1 MDKIGFIGL
10 GNMGK
15 PLAERLLKKYQ
26 LYVYDLDANNLKYFL
41 DKGALACSSPSDLA
55 SNTSRIFL
63 CLPTSTVVEKV
74 IYGENGLLE
83 TTTKGSYIIDMT
95 TGEPEIT
102 RKISKTLQSRE
113 INFIDAPVS
122 GGPKG
127 ANQGNI
133 AIMVGGTKTQFST
146 IKPIMDDISSNIFYA
161 GEVGS
166 GHSIKA
172 GNNLLNLICR
182 MATFE
187 VISMLVKDG
196 VNPETAVNI
205 IQKSS
210 GRNYAT
216 EITLPDNILSGKMF
230 QGFST
235 GLMKKDAGVAT
246 KIAIANDIE
255 IPLGELSQ
263 ELLKNTIDE
272 FGENA
277 DMSNVALTY
286 EKLTGAKIRPWLRYF
301 KIKSKYHH

>member
-1 MDKIGFIGL
+1 MVKIGFIGL

-15 PLAERLLKKYQ
+15 PLAETLLKKYQ
-26 LYVYDLDANNLKYFL
+26 LYVYDLDTKNLKYFL
-41 DKGALACSSPSDLA
+41 DKGAVACSNPSDLA
-55 SNTSRIFL
+55 RNTSRIFL
-63 CLPTSTVVEKV
+63 CLPTSIIVEKV

-83 TTTKGSYIIDMT
+83 TASKGSFIIDMT
-95 TGEPEIT
+95 TGEPEIS
-102 RKISKTLQSRE
+102 RKISKALQSKE

-161 GEVGS
+161 GKVGS

-196 VNPETAVNI
+196 VSPETAVNI

-216 EITLPDNILSGKMF
+216 EITLPDNIISGKMF

-246 KIAIANDIE
+246 KIAIANKVE
-255 IPLGELSQ
+255 IPLGKLSQ

-286 EKLTGAKIRPWLRYF
+286 EKFTGAKIRP
-301 KIKSKYHH
+301 

>member
-1 MDKIGFIGL
+1 MKVGFIGL

-15 PLAERLLKKYQ
+15 PLAERLLRNNE
-26 LYVYDLDANNLKYFL
+26 LFVHDLDQENVDYFTK
-41 DKGALACSSPSDLA
+41 KGAIACSTPSELA
-55 SNTSRIFL
+55 LNTSRIFL
-63 CLPTSTVVEKV
+63 CLPTSAIVEKV
-74 IYGENGLLE
+74 ICGENGLLYSA
-83 TTTKGSYIIDMT
+83 TKDSFIIDMT

-102 RKISKTLQSRE
+102 RIIANILEEKE

-122 GGPKG
+122 GGPRG
-127 ANQGNI
+127 AHQGNI
-133 AIMVGGTKTQFST
+133 AIMVGGTESQFVT

-161 GEVGS
+161 GKIGS

-172 GNNLLNLICR
+172 GNNLLNWICR

-187 VISMLVKDG
+187 VISLLVKDG
-196 VNPETAVNI
+196 VDPKRAVEI

-216 EITLPDNILSGKMF
+216 EITLPDNILSGRMI

-235 GLMKKDAGVAT
+235 GLMKKDAGIAT
-246 KIAIANDIE
+246 KIANLNNIE
-255 IPLGELSQ
+255 IPLGKLSQ

-272 FGENA
+272 YGEDT

-286 EKLTGAKIRPWLRYF
+286 EKLTGAKIRP
-301 KIKSKYHH
+301 

>member
-1 MDKIGFIGL
+1 MKIGFIGL

-15 PLAERLLKKYQ
+15 PLAERLLVNNQ
-26 LYVYDLDANNLKYFL
+26 LFVHDLNQKNLEYFTN
-41 DKGALACSSPSDLA
+41 KGAIACSTPSELA

-63 CLPTSTVVEKV
+63 CLPTSTIVEK
-74 IYGENGLLE
+74 IITGENGLLNS
-83 TTTKGSYIIDMT
+83 TTKGSFIIDMT
-95 TGEPEIT
+95 TGEPEVT
-102 RKISKTLQSRE
+102 RKIAEIFEEKE

-127 ANQGNI
+127 ASQGNI
-133 AIMVGGTKTQFST
+133 AIMVGGTESQFST
-146 IKPIMDDISSNIFYA
+146 IKPIMNSISSNIFYA
-161 GEVGS
+161 GKIGS

-187 VISMLVKDG
+187 VISLLVKDG
-196 VNPETAVNI
+196 VDPKRAIEI

-216 EITLPDNILSGKMF
+216 EITLPDNILSGKMI

-235 GLMKKDAGVAT
+235 GLMKKDAGIAT
-246 KIAIANDIE
+246 KIANLNKVE
-255 IPLGELSQ
+255 IPLGKLSQ
-263 ELLKNTIDE
+263 ELLKKTIDE
-272 FGENA
+272 YGEDA

-286 EKLTGAKIRPWLRYF
+286 EKLSGAKIRP
-301 KIKSKYHH
+301 

>member
-1 MDKIGFIGL
+1 MEKIGFIGL

-26 LYVYDLDANNLKYFL
+26 LYVYDLDTKNLKYFL
-41 DKGALACSSPSDLA
+41 DKGAVACSNPSDLA
-55 SNTSRIFL
+55 RNTSRIFL
-63 CLPTSTVVEKV
+63 CLPTSIVVEKV
-74 IYGENGLLE
+74 IYGESGLLE
-83 TTTKGSYIIDMT
+83 TASKGSFIIDMT
-95 TGEPEIT
+95 TGEPEIS
-102 RKISKTLQSRE
+102 RKISKALQSKE

-146 IKPIMDDISSNIFYA
+146 IKPIMDDISSNIFFA

-196 VNPETAVNI
+196 VSPETAVNI

-216 EITLPDNILSGKMF
+216 EITLPDNIISGKMF

-246 KIAIANDIE
+246 KIAISNKVE
-255 IPLGELSQ
+255 IPLGKLSQ

-286 EKLTGAKIRPWLRYF
+286 EKLTGAKIRP
-301 KIKSKYHH
+301 

>member
-1 MDKIGFIGL
+1 MEKIGFIGL

-26 LYVYDLDANNLKYFL
+26 LYVYDLDTKNLKYFL
-41 DKGALACSSPSDLA
+41 DKGAVACSTPSDLA
-55 SNTSRIFL
+55 RNTSRIFL
-63 CLPTSTVVEKV
+63 CLPTSIIVEKV

-83 TTTKGSYIIDMT
+83 TASKGSFIIDMT
-95 TGEPEIT
+95 TGEPEIS
-102 RKISKTLQSRE
+102 RKISKALQSKE

-196 VNPETAVNI
+196 VSPETAVNI

-216 EITLPDNILSGKMF
+216 EITLPDNIISGKMF

-246 KIAIANDIE
+246 KIAISNKVE
-255 IPLGELSQ
+255 IPLGKLSQ

-286 EKLTGAKIRPWLRYF
+286 EKLTGAKIRP
-301 KIKSKYHH
+301 

>member
-26 LYVYDLDANNLKYFL
+26 LYVYDLDEKNLKYFL

-74 IYGENGLLE
+74 IYDENGLLE
-83 TTTKGSYIIDMT
+83 TTTKGSFIIDMT

-196 VNPETAVNI
+196 VKPETAVNI

-246 KIAIANDIE
+246 KIAFANDIE
-255 IPLGELSQ
+255 IPLGKLSQ

-286 EKLTGAKIRPWLRYF
+286 EKLTGAKIRP
-301 KIKSKYHH
+301 

>member
-1 MDKIGFIGL
+1 MKIGFIGL

-15 PLAERLLKKYQ
+15 PLAERLLLNNQ
-26 LYVYDLDANNLKYFL
+26 LFVHDLNQKNLEYFTN
-41 DKGALACSSPSDLA
+41 KGAIACSSPSELA

-63 CLPTSTVVEKV
+63 CLPTSAIVEKV
-74 IYGENGLLE
+74 ITGENGLLNS
-83 TTTKGSYIIDMT
+83 TTKGSFIIDMT
-95 TGEPEIT
+95 TGEPEVT
-102 RKISKTLQSRE
+102 RKIAEILEEKE

-127 ANQGNI
+127 ASQGNI
-133 AIMVGGTKTQFST
+133 AIMVGGTESQFST
-146 IKPIMDDISSNIFYA
+146 IKPIMNSISSNIFYA
-161 GEVGS
+161 GKIGS

-187 VISMLVKDG
+187 IISLLVKDG
-196 VNPETAVNI
+196 VDPKRAIEI

-216 EITLPDNILSGKMF
+216 EITLPDNILSGKMI

-235 GLMKKDAGVAT
+235 GLMKKDAGIAT
-246 KIAIANDIE
+246 KIANLNKVE
-255 IPLGELSQ
+255 IPLGKLSQ
-263 ELLKNTIDE
+263 ELLKKTIDE
-272 FGENA
+272 YGEDA

-286 EKLTGAKIRPWLRYF
+286 EKLSGAKIRP
-301 KIKSKYHH
+301 

>member
-1 MDKIGFIGL
+1 MEKIGFIGL
-10 GNMGK
+10 GNMGR

-26 LYVYDLDANNLKYFL
+26 LYVYDLEEENLNFFVSH
-41 DKGALACSSPSDLA
+41 GAIKCLSPSEIA
-55 SNTSRIFL
+55 SNTDKVFL
-63 CLPTSTVVEKV
+63 CLPTSSIVEKV
-74 IYGENGLLE
+74 INGD
-83 TTTKGSYIIDMT
+83 KGIFKTAKQNSFIIDMT

-102 RKISKTLQSRE
+102 RELSKNLLLRD

-127 ANQGNI
+127 ARLGNI
-133 AIMVGGTKTQFST
+133 AIMIGGTEKQFSI

-161 GEVGS
+161 GEIGS
-166 GHSIKA
+166 GHAIKA

-196 VNPETAVNI
+196 VDPEKAVNI

-235 GLMKKDAGVAT
+235 GLMKKDSGVALQ
-246 KIAIANDIE
+246 IAN
-255 IPLGELSQ
+255 S
-263 ELLKNTIDE
+263 NTIDMPLGKLAQKLLNETIEE
-272 FGENA
+272 FGIDA
-277 DMSNVALTY
+277 DMSKVAISY
-286 EKLTGAKIRPWLRYF
+286 EETTGVKIRP
-301 KIKSKYHH
+301 

>member
-1 MDKIGFIGL
+1 MEKIGFIGL

-26 LYVYDLDANNLKYFL
+26 LYVYDLDTKNLKYFL
-41 DKGALACSSPSDLA
+41 DKGAVACSTPSDLA
-55 SNTSRIFL
+55 RNTSRIFL
-63 CLPTSTVVEKV
+63 CLPKSIVVEKV

-83 TTTKGSYIIDMT
+83 TASKGSFIIDMT
-95 TGEPEIT
+95 TGEPEIS
-102 RKISKTLQSRE
+102 RKISKALQSKE

-196 VNPETAVNI
+196 VSPETAVNI

-216 EITLPDNILSGKMF
+216 EITLPDNIISGKMF

-246 KIAIANDIE
+246 KIAISNKVE
-255 IPLGELSQ
+255 IPLGKLSQ

-286 EKLTGAKIRPWLRYF
+286 EKLTGAKIRP
-301 KIKSKYHH
+301 

>member
-1 MDKIGFIGL
+1 MEKIGFIGL
-10 GNMGK
+10 GNMGR

-26 LYVYDLDANNLKYFL
+26 LYVYDLEEENLNFFVSH
-41 DKGALACSSPSDLA
+41 GAIKCLSPSEIA
-55 SNTSRIFL
+55 SKTDRVFL
-63 CLPTSTVVEKV
+63 CLPTSSIVEKV
-74 IYGENGLLE
+74 INGD
-83 TTTKGSYIIDMT
+83 KGILKTAKQNSFIIDMT

-102 RKISKTLQSRE
+102 RELSKNLLLRD

-127 ANQGNI
+127 ASLGNI
-133 AIMVGGTKTQFST
+133 AIMIGGTEKQFSI

-161 GEVGS
+161 GEIGS
-166 GHSIKA
+166 GHAIKA

-196 VNPETAVNI
+196 VDPEKAVNI

-235 GLMKKDAGVAT
+235 GLMKKDSGVALQ
-246 KIAIANDIE
+246 IAN
-255 IPLGELSQ
+255 S
-263 ELLKNTIDE
+263 NTIDMPLGKLAQKLLNETIEE
-272 FGENA
+272 FGIDA
-277 DMSNVALTY
+277 DMSKVAISY
-286 EKLTGAKIRPWLRYF
+286 EDKTGVKIRP
-301 KIKSKYHH
+301 

>member
-1 MDKIGFIGL
+1 MKVGFIGL

-15 PLAERLLKKYQ
+15 PLAERLLRNNE
-26 LYVYDLDANNLKYFL
+26 LFVHDLDQENVDYFTK
-41 DKGALACSSPSDLA
+41 KGAIACSTPSELA
-55 SNTSRIFL
+55 LNTSRIFL
-63 CLPTSTVVEKV
+63 CLPTSAIVEKV
-74 IYGENGLLE
+74 ICGENGLLYSA
-83 TTTKGSYIIDMT
+83 TKDSFIIDMT

-102 RKISKTLQSRE
+102 RIIANILEEKE

-122 GGPKG
+122 GGPRG
-127 ANQGNI
+127 AHQGNI
-133 AIMVGGTKTQFST
+133 AIMVGGTESQFVT

-161 GEVGS
+161 GKIGS

-187 VISMLVKDG
+187 VISLLVKDG
-196 VNPETAVNI
+196 VDPKRAVEI

-216 EITLPDNILSGKMF
+216 EITLPDNILSGRMI

-235 GLMKKDAGVAT
+235 GLMKKDAGIAT
-246 KIAIANDIE
+246 KIANLNNIE
-255 IPLGELSQ
+255 IPLGKLSQ

-272 FGENA
+272 YGEDT

-286 EKLTGAKIRPWLRYF
+286 EKLTGAKIRP
-301 KIKSKYHH
+301 

>member
-1 MDKIGFIGL
+1 MEKIGFIGL

-26 LYVYDLDANNLKYFL
+26 LYVYDLDTKNLKYFL
-41 DKGALACSSPSDLA
+41 DKGAVACSNPSDLA
-55 SNTSRIFL
+55 KNTSRIFL
-63 CLPTSTVVEKV
+63 CLPTSIIVEKV
-74 IYGENGLLE
+74 IYGENVLLE
-83 TTTKGSYIIDMT
+83 TASKGSFIIDMT
-95 TGEPEIT
+95 TGEPEIS
-102 RKISKTLQSRE
+102 RKISKSIQSKE

-146 IKPIMDDISSNIFYA
+146 IKPIMDKISSNIFYA

-196 VNPETAVNI
+196 VSPETAVNI

-216 EITLPDNILSGKMF
+216 EITLPDNIISGKMF

-235 GLMKKDAGVAT
+235 GLMKKDAGIAT
-246 KIAIANDIE
+246 KIAIANKVE
-255 IPLGELSQ
+255 IPLGKLSQ
-263 ELLKNTIDE
+263 ELLKKTIDE
-272 FGENA
+272 FGEDA

-286 EKLTGAKIRPWLRYF
+286 EKLTGAKIRP
-301 KIKSKYHH
+301 

>member
-1 MDKIGFIGL
+1 MEKIGFIGL

-26 LYVYDLDANNLKYFL
+26 LYVYDLDTKNLKYFL
-41 DKGALACSSPSDLA
+41 DKGAVACSKPSDLA
-55 SNTSRIFL
+55 KNTSRIFL
-63 CLPTSTVVEKV
+63 CLPTSIIVEKV

-83 TTTKGSYIIDMT
+83 TASKGSFIIDMT
-95 TGEPEIT
+95 TGEPEIS
-102 RKISKTLQSRE
+102 RKISKALQSKE

-196 VNPETAVNI
+196 VSPETAVNI

-216 EITLPDNILSGKMF
+216 EITLPDNIISGKMF

-246 KIAIANDIE
+246 KIAISNKVE
-255 IPLGELSQ
+255 IPLGKLSQ

-286 EKLTGAKIRPWLRYF
+286 EKLTGAKIRP
-301 KIKSKYHH
+301 

>member
-10 GNMGK
+10 GNMGR
-15 PLAERLLKKYQ
+15 PLADRLIKNYQ
-26 LYVYDLDANNLKYFL
+26 LYAFDLDKNNLQYFTN
-41 DKGALACSSPSDLA
+41 KGAVACSSPSEVA
-55 SNTSRIFL
+55 SHVNHIFL
-63 CLPTSTVVEKV
+63 CLPTSKIVEAVVN
-74 IYGENGLLE
+74 GDNGL
-83 TTTKGSYIIDMT
+83 TVSAKRGAYIIDMT

-102 RKISKTLQSRE
+102 RKISNSLEEKE

-127 ANQGNI
+127 AHQGNI
-133 AIMVGGTKTQFST
+133 AVMVGGTESQFAE

-161 GEVGS
+161 GKIGS

-187 VISMLVKDG
+187 VISLLVKDG
-196 VNPETAVNI
+196 VDPKKAVEI

-216 EITLPDNILSGKMF
+216 EITLPDNILSGKMM

-246 KIAIANDIE
+246 KIANLNQVE
-255 IPLGELSQ
+255 IPLGKLAQ
-263 ELLKNTIDE
+263 ELLESTINQFGDE
-272 FGENA
+272 A

-286 EKLTGAKIRPWLRYF
+286 EKLTGAKIRP
-301 KIKSKYHH
+301 

>member
-1 MDKIGFIGL
+1 MEKIGFIGL
-10 GNMGK
+10 GNMGR

-26 LYVYDLDANNLKYFL
+26 LYVYDLEEENLNFFVSH
-41 DKGALACSSPSDLA
+41 GAIKCLSPSEIA
-55 SNTSRIFL
+55 SDTDKVFL
-63 CLPTSTVVEKV
+63 CLPTSSIVEKV
-74 IYGENGLLE
+74 INGD
-83 TTTKGSYIIDMT
+83 KGIFKTAKQNSFIIDMT

-102 RKISKTLQSRE
+102 RELSKNLLLRD

-127 ANQGNI
+127 ARLGNI
-133 AIMVGGTKTQFST
+133 AIMIGGTEKQFSI

-161 GEVGS
+161 GEIGS
-166 GHSIKA
+166 GHAIKA

-196 VNPETAVNI
+196 VDPEKAVNI

-235 GLMKKDAGVAT
+235 GLMKKDSGVALQ
-246 KIAIANDIE
+246 IAN
-255 IPLGELSQ
+255 S
-263 ELLKNTIDE
+263 NTIDMPLGKLAQKLLNETIEE
-272 FGENA
+272 FGIDA
-277 DMSNVALTY
+277 DMSKVAISY
-286 EKLTGAKIRPWLRYF
+286 EDKTGVKIRP
-301 KIKSKYHH
+301 

>member
-1 MDKIGFIGL
+1 MKVGFIGL

-15 PLAERLLKKYQ
+15 PLADRLLINNE
-26 LYVYDLDANNLKYFL
+26 LFVYDLDQKKLEYFTN
-41 DKGALACSSPSDLA
+41 KGAISCTTPSELA
-55 SNTSRIFL
+55 STTSRIFL
-63 CLPTSTVVEKV
+63 CLPTSAIVDKV
-74 IYGENGLLE
+74 INGENGLIKSA
-83 TTTKGSYIIDMT
+83 TKGSYIIDMT
-95 TGEPEIT
+95 TGEPETT
-102 RKISKTLQSRE
+102 RRIAKILKEKE

-127 ANQGNI
+127 AHQGNI
-133 AIMVGGTKTQFST
+133 AIMVGGTESQFAK

-161 GEVGS
+161 GKIGS

-187 VISMLVKDG
+187 VVSLLVKDG
-196 VNPETAVNI
+196 VDSNKAVEI

-246 KIAIANDIE
+246 KIADSNKVE
-255 IPLGELSQ
+255 IPLGKLSQ

-286 EKLTGAKIRPWLRYF
+286 EKLTGAKIRP
-301 KIKSKYHH
+301 

>member
-1 MDKIGFIGL
+1 MEKIGFIGL
-10 GNMGK
+10 GNMGA

-26 LYVYDLDANNLKYFL
+26 LVVYDLDENNIKYFT
-41 DKGALACSSPSDLA
+41 DKGALACSNPAELA
-55 SNTSRIFL
+55 LQTSQIFL
-63 CLPTSTVVEKV
+63 CLPTSAIVEKV
-74 IYGENGLLE
+74 VNGDNGLIKSAKKD
-83 TTTKGSYIIDMT
+83 TYIIDMT

-102 RKISKTLQSRE
+102 RKISKALKQKD

-133 AIMVGGTKTQFST
+133 AIMVGGTEDQFST

-161 GEVGS
+161 GEIGS

-196 VNPETAVNI
+196 VEPKKAVNI

-216 EITLPDNILSGKMF
+216 EITLPDNILSGKMI

-246 KIAIANDIE
+246 KIADANQVK
-255 IPLGELSQ
+255 IPLGKLSQ
-263 ELLKNTIDE
+263 ELLKTTIDE
-272 FGENA
+272 FGEEA

-286 EKLTGAKIRPWLRYF
+286 EKLSGAKIRP
-301 KIKSKYHH
+301 

>member
-1 MDKIGFIGL
+1 MKIGFIGL

-15 PLAERLLKKYQ
+15 PLAERLLLNNQ
-26 LYVYDLDANNLKYFL
+26 LFVHDLNQKNLDYFTN
-41 DKGALACSSPSDLA
+41 KGAIACSTPSELA

-63 CLPTSTVVEKV
+63 CLPTSTIVEKV
-74 IYGENGLLE
+74 ITGENGLLNS
-83 TTTKGSYIIDMT
+83 TTKGSFIIDMT
-95 TGEPEIT
+95 TGEPEVT
-102 RKISKTLQSRE
+102 RKIAEILEEKE

-127 ANQGNI
+127 ASQGNI
-133 AIMVGGTKTQFST
+133 AIMVGGTESQFST
-146 IKPIMDDISSNIFYA
+146 IKPIMNSISSNIFYA
-161 GEVGS
+161 GKIGS

-187 VISMLVKDG
+187 VISLLVKDG
-196 VNPETAVNI
+196 VDPKRAIEI

-216 EITLPDNILSGKMF
+216 EITLPDNILSGKMI

-235 GLMKKDAGVAT
+235 GLMKKDAGIAT
-246 KIAIANDIE
+246 KIADLNKVE
-255 IPLGELSQ
+255 IPLGKLSQ
-263 ELLKNTIDE
+263 ELLKKTIDE
-272 FGENA
+272 YGEDA

-286 EKLTGAKIRPWLRYF
+286 EKLSGAKIRP
-301 KIKSKYHH
+301 

>member
-1 MDKIGFIGL
+1 MKVGFIGL

-15 PLAERLLKKYQ
+15 PLAERLLRNNE
-26 LYVYDLDANNLKYFL
+26 LFVHDLDQENVDYFTK
-41 DKGALACSSPSDLA
+41 KGAIACSTPSELA
-55 SNTSRIFL
+55 LNTSRIFL
-63 CLPTSTVVEKV
+63 CLPTSAIVEKV
-74 IYGENGLLE
+74 ICGENGLLYSA
-83 TTTKGSYIIDMT
+83 TKDSFIIDMT

-102 RKISKTLQSRE
+102 RRIANILEEKE

-122 GGPKG
+122 GGPRG
-127 ANQGNI
+127 AHQGNI
-133 AIMVGGTKTQFST
+133 AIMVGGTESQFVT

-161 GEVGS
+161 GKIGS

-187 VISMLVKDG
+187 VISLLVKDG
-196 VNPETAVNI
+196 VDPKRAVEI

-216 EITLPDNILSGKMF
+216 EITLPDNILSGKMI

-235 GLMKKDAGVAT
+235 GLMKKDAGIAT
-246 KIAIANDIE
+246 KIANLNEVE
-255 IPLGELSQ
+255 IPLGKLSQ
-263 ELLKNTIDE
+263 ELLKKTIDE
-272 FGENA
+272 YGEDA

-286 EKLTGAKIRPWLRYF
+286 EKLTGSKIRP
-301 KIKSKYHH
+301 

>member
-10 GNMGK
+10 GNMGR
-15 PLAERLLKKYQ
+15 PLADRLIKNYQ
-26 LYVYDLDANNLKYFL
+26 LYAFDLDKNNLQYFTN
-41 DKGALACSSPSDLA
+41 KGAVACSSPLKVA
-55 SNTSRIFL
+55 SHVNYIFL
-63 CLPTSTVVEKV
+63 CLPTSKIVEAVVN
-74 IYGENGLLE
+74 GDNGL
-83 TTTKGSYIIDMT
+83 TVSAKRGAYIIDMT

-102 RKISKTLQSRE
+102 RKISNSLEEKE

-127 ANQGNI
+127 AYQGNI
-133 AIMVGGTKTQFST
+133 AIMVGGTESQFAE

-161 GEVGS
+161 GKIGS

-187 VISMLVKDG
+187 VISLLVKDG
-196 VNPETAVNI
+196 VDPKKAVEI

-216 EITLPDNILSGKMF
+216 EITLPDNILSGKMM

-246 KIAIANDIE
+246 KIANLNQVE
-255 IPLGELSQ
+255 IPLGKLAQ
-263 ELLKNTIDE
+263 ELLESTIDQ
-272 FGENA
+272 FGDDG

-286 EKLTGAKIRPWLRYF
+286 EKLTGAKIRP
-301 KIKSKYHH
+301 

>member
-1 MDKIGFIGL
+1 MEKIGFIGL

-26 LYVYDLDANNLKYFL
+26 LYVYDLDTKNLKYFL
-41 DKGALACSSPSDLA
+41 DKGAVACSNPSDLA
-55 SNTSRIFL
+55 RNTLRIFL
-63 CLPTSTVVEKV
+63 CLPTSIVVEKV
-74 IYGENGLLE
+74 IYGESGLLE
-83 TTTKGSYIIDMT
+83 TASKGSFIIDMT
-95 TGEPEIT
+95 TGEPEIS
-102 RKISKTLQSRE
+102 RKISKALQSKE

-196 VNPETAVNI
+196 VSPETAVNI

-216 EITLPDNILSGKMF
+216 EITLPDNIISGKMF

-246 KIAIANDIE
+246 KIAISNKVE
-255 IPLGELSQ
+255 IPLGKLSQ

-286 EKLTGAKIRPWLRYF
+286 EKLTGAKIRP
-301 KIKSKYHH
+301 

>member
-1 MDKIGFIGL
+1 MKVGFIGL

-15 PLAERLLKKYQ
+15 PLADRLLINNE
-26 LYVYDLDANNLKYFL
+26 LFVYDLDQKKLEYFTN
-41 DKGALACSSPSDLA
+41 KGAISCSTPSELA
-55 SNTSRIFL
+55 STTSRIFL
-63 CLPTSTVVEKV
+63 CLPTSAIVDKV
-74 IYGENGLLE
+74 INGENGLIKSA
-83 TTTKGSYIIDMT
+83 TKGSYIIDMT
-95 TGEPEIT
+95 TGEPETT
-102 RKISKTLQSRE
+102 RRIAKILKEKE

-127 ANQGNI
+127 AHQGNI
-133 AIMVGGTKTQFST
+133 AIMVGGTESQFAK

-161 GEVGS
+161 GKIGS

-187 VISMLVKDG
+187 VVSLLVKDG
-196 VNPETAVNI
+196 VDSNKAVEI

-235 GLMKKDAGVAT
+235 GLMKKDASVAT
-246 KIAIANDIE
+246 KIADSNKVE
-255 IPLGELSQ
+255 IPLGKLSQ
-263 ELLKNTIDE
+263 ELLNRTIDE
-272 FGENA
+272 FGEEA

-286 EKLTGAKIRPWLRYF
+286 EKLTGAKIRP
-301 KIKSKYHH
+301 

>member
-1 MDKIGFIGL
+1 MKVGFIGL

-15 PLAERLLKKYQ
+15 PLAERLLRNNE
-26 LYVYDLDANNLKYFL
+26 LYVHDLDQENVDYFTK
-41 DKGALACSSPSDLA
+41 KGAIACSTPSELA
-55 SNTSRIFL
+55 LNTSRIFL
-63 CLPTSTVVEKV
+63 CLPTSAIVEKV
-74 IYGENGLLE
+74 ICGENGLLYSA
-83 TTTKGSYIIDMT
+83 TKDSFIIDMT

-102 RKISKTLQSRE
+102 RIIANILEEKE

-122 GGPKG
+122 GGPRG
-127 ANQGNI
+127 AHQGNI
-133 AIMVGGTKTQFST
+133 AIMVGGTESQFVT

-161 GEVGS
+161 GKIGS

-187 VISMLVKDG
+187 VISLLVKDG
-196 VNPETAVNI
+196 VDPKRAVEI

-216 EITLPDNILSGKMF
+216 EITLPDNILSGRMI

-235 GLMKKDAGVAT
+235 GLMKKDAGIAT
-246 KIAIANDIE
+246 KIANLNNIE
-255 IPLGELSQ
+255 IPLGKLSQ

-272 FGENA
+272 YGEDT

-286 EKLTGAKIRPWLRYF
+286 EKLTGAKIRP
-301 KIKSKYHH
+301 

>member
-1 MDKIGFIGL
+1 MHKIGFIGL
-10 GNMGK
+10 GNMGR
-15 PLAERLLKKYQ
+15 PLADRLIKNYQ
-26 LYVYDLDANNLKYFL
+26 LYAFDLDKNNLQYFTN
-41 DKGALACSSPSDLA
+41 KGAVACSSPSEVA
-55 SNTSRIFL
+55 SHVNHIFL
-63 CLPTSTVVEKV
+63 CLPTSKIVEAVVN
-74 IYGENGLLE
+74 GDNGL
-83 TTTKGSYIIDMT
+83 TVSAKRGAYIIDMT

-102 RKISKTLQSRE
+102 RKISNSLEEKE

-127 ANQGNI
+127 AYQGNI
-133 AIMVGGTKTQFST
+133 AIMVGGTESQFAE

-161 GEVGS
+161 GKIGS

-187 VISMLVKDG
+187 VISLLVKDG
-196 VNPETAVNI
+196 VDPKKAVEI

-216 EITLPDNILSGKMF
+216 EITLPDNILSGKMV

-246 KIAIANDIE
+246 KIADSNNVE
-255 IPLGELSQ
+255 IPLGKLSQ

-286 EKLTGAKIRPWLRYF
+286 EKLTGAKIRP
-301 KIKSKYHH
+301 

>member
-10 GNMGK
+10 GNMGR
-15 PLAERLLKKYQ
+15 PLAERLIKKYK
-26 LYVYDLDANNLKYFL
+26 LYAYDLEKTNLQYFT
-41 DKGALACSSPSDLA
+41 DKGAIACSSPSEV
-55 SNTSRIFL
+55 SSQVNQVFL
-63 CLPTSTVVEKV
+63 CLPTSAIVETVV
-74 IYGENGLLE
+74 NGDKGLAISA
-83 TTTKGSYIIDMT
+83 KRGSYIIDMT

-102 RKISKTLQSRE
+102 RKISDKLKE
-113 INFIDAPVS
+113 KNINFLDAPVS

-127 ANQGNI
+127 AHQGNI
-133 AIMVGGTKTQFST
+133 AIMVGATESQFVK

-161 GEVGS
+161 GKIGS

-187 VISMLVKDG
+187 VISLLVKDG
-196 VNPETAVNI
+196 VDPKKAVEI

-216 EITLPDNILSGKMF
+216 EITLPDNILSGKMV

-246 KIAIANDIE
+246 KIADSNNVE
-255 IPLGELSQ
+255 IPLGKLSQ

-286 EKLTGAKIRPWLRYF
+286 EKLTGAKIRP
-301 KIKSKYHH
+301 

>member
-1 MDKIGFIGL
+1 MEKIGFIGL
-10 GNMGK
+10 GNMGR

-26 LYVYDLDANNLKYFL
+26 LYVYDLEEENLNFFVSH
-41 DKGALACSSPSDLA
+41 GAIKCLSPSEIA
-55 SNTSRIFL
+55 SNTDKVFL
-63 CLPTSTVVEKV
+63 CLPTSSIVEKV
-74 IYGENGLLE
+74 INGD
-83 TTTKGSYIIDMT
+83 KGIFKTAKQNSFIIDMT

-102 RKISKTLQSRE
+102 RELSKNLLLRD

-127 ANQGNI
+127 ARLGNI
-133 AIMVGGTKTQFST
+133 AIMIGGTEKQFSI
-146 IKPIMDDISSNIFYA
+146 IKPVMDDISSNIFYA
-161 GEVGS
+161 GEIGS
-166 GHSIKA
+166 GHAIKA

-196 VNPETAVNI
+196 VDPEKAVNI

-235 GLMKKDAGVAT
+235 GLMKKDSGVALQ
-246 KIAIANDIE
+246 IAN
-255 IPLGELSQ
+255 S
-263 ELLKNTIDE
+263 NTIDMPLGKLAQKLLNETIEE
-272 FGENA
+272 FGIDA
-277 DMSNVALTY
+277 DMSKVAISY
-286 EKLTGAKIRPWLRYF
+286 EDKTGVKIRP
-301 KIKSKYHH
+301 

>member
-1 MDKIGFIGL
+1 MKVGFIGL

-15 PLAERLLKKYQ
+15 PLAERLLRNNE
-26 LYVYDLDANNLKYFL
+26 LYVHDLDQENVDYFTK
-41 DKGALACSSPSDLA
+41 KGAIACSTPSELA
-55 SNTSRIFL
+55 LNTSRIFL
-63 CLPTSTVVEKV
+63 CLPTSAIVEKV
-74 IYGENGLLE
+74 ICGENGLLYSA
-83 TTTKGSYIIDMT
+83 TKDSFIIDMT

-102 RKISKTLQSRE
+102 RRIANILEEKE

-122 GGPKG
+122 GGPRG
-127 ANQGNI
+127 AHQGNI
-133 AIMVGGTKTQFST
+133 AIMVGGTESQFVT

-161 GEVGS
+161 GKIGS

-187 VISMLVKDG
+187 VISLLVKDG
-196 VNPETAVNI
+196 VDPKRAVEI

-216 EITLPDNILSGKMF
+216 EITLPDNILSGRMI

-235 GLMKKDAGVAT
+235 GLMKKDAGIAT
-246 KIAIANDIE
+246 KIANLNNIE
-255 IPLGELSQ
+255 IPLGKLSQ

-272 FGENA
+272 YGEDT

-286 EKLTGAKIRPWLRYF
+286 EKLTGAKIRP
-301 KIKSKYHH
+301 

>member
-1 MDKIGFIGL
+1 MEKIGFIGL

-26 LYVYDLDANNLKYFL
+26 LYVYDLDTKNLKYFL
-41 DKGALACSSPSDLA
+41 DKGAVACSNPSDLA
-55 SNTSRIFL
+55 RNTSRIFL
-63 CLPTSTVVEKV
+63 CLPTSIVVEKV
-74 IYGENGLLE
+74 IYGESGLLE
-83 TTTKGSYIIDMT
+83 TASKGSFIIDMT
-95 TGEPEIT
+95 TGEPEIS
-102 RKISKTLQSRE
+102 RKISKALQSKE

-196 VNPETAVNI
+196 VSPETAVNI

-216 EITLPDNILSGKMF
+216 EITLPDNIISGKMF

-235 GLMKKDAGVAT
+235 GLMKKDSGVAT
-246 KIAIANDIE
+246 KIAIANKVE
-255 IPLGELSQ
+255 IPLGKLSQ

-286 EKLTGAKIRPWLRYF
+286 EKLTGAKIRP
-301 KIKSKYHH
+301 

>member
-1 MDKIGFIGL
+1 MKIGFIGL

-15 PLAERLLKKYQ
+15 PLAERLLLNNQ
-26 LYVYDLDANNLKYFL
+26 LFVHDLNQKNLEYFTN
-41 DKGALACSSPSDLA
+41 KGAIACSTPSELA

-63 CLPTSTVVEKV
+63 CLPTSTIVEKV
-74 IYGENGLLE
+74 ITGENGLLNS
-83 TTTKGSYIIDMT
+83 TTKGSFIIDMT
-95 TGEPEIT
+95 TGEPEVT
-102 RKISKTLQSRE
+102 RKIAEIFEEKE

-127 ANQGNI
+127 ASQGNI
-133 AIMVGGTKTQFST
+133 AIMVGGTENQFST
-146 IKPIMDDISSNIFYA
+146 IKPIMNSISSNIFYA
-161 GEVGS
+161 GKIGS

-187 VISMLVKDG
+187 VISLLVKDG
-196 VNPETAVNI
+196 VDPKRAIEI

-216 EITLPDNILSGKMF
+216 EITLPDNILSGKMI

-235 GLMKKDAGVAT
+235 GLMKKDAGIAT
-246 KIAIANDIE
+246 KIANLNKVE
-255 IPLGELSQ
+255 IPLGKLSQ
-263 ELLKNTIDE
+263 ELLKKTIDE
-272 FGENA
+272 YGEDA

-286 EKLTGAKIRPWLRYF
+286 EKLSGAKIRP
-301 KIKSKYHH
+301 